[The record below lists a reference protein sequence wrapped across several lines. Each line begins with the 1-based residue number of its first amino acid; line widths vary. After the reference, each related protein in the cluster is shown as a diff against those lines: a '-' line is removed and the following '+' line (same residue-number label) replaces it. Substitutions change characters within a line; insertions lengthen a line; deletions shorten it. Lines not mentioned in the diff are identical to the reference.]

1 MREVNKLALIALI
14 KVILIFAPISVI
26 VLYLYYIF
34 GQFLISH
41 NMGDIV
47 FIPQL
52 FTIIF
57 LLYVAKRMLGP
68 TMKKMS
74 ALRRDHKRDG
84 G

>member
-1 MREVNKLALIALI
+1 MRKVNKLALIALI

-52 FTIIF
+52 LTIIF

-74 ALRRDHKRDG
+74 ALRRDHKRG
-84 G
+84 GG